1 MRICKNEQVIENYFS
16 FNMTSSHNGN
26 LFTRYNYNGEWELVN
41 YSTPLV
47 RYANGVYYINTK
59 KYSVTTS
66 KIQTYINRYIN
77 NNFTNEQVEEM

>member
-1 MRICKNEQVIENYFS
+1 MKNKQVIEQYFNFNNASSYNHNLYTRHNYD
-16 FNMTSSHNGN
+16 GA
-26 LFTRYNYNGEWELVN
+26 WELVN

-47 RYANGVYYINTK
+47 RYQNGVYYINTK

-77 NNFTNEQVEEM
+77 DNFTNEQVEQM

>member
-1 MRICKNEQVIENYFS
+1 MKNQEVIESYFNFMS
-16 FNMTSSHNGN
+16 AHSHNDN
-26 LFTRYNYNGEWELVN
+26 LYTRHYGDEWQLVN

-47 RYANGVYYINTK
+47 TYKNDTYYINTK

-77 NNFTNEQVEEM
+77 DHFTTEKVEQMQI